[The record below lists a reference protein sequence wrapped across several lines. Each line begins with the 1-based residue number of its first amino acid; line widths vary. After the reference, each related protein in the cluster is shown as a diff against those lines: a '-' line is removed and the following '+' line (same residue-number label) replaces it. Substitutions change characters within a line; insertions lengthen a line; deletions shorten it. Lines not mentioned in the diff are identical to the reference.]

1 MSGERLTALD
11 SSFVWFERQGG
22 AVHVGAIATF
32 EAGPLLDDRGELR
45 LDEIRRRISTRLDAL
60 PRLRRRL
67 VQVPF
72 DVDRPRWTDDP
83 GFDLSRHV
91 RELRAPAPGDD
102 AALRRLA
109 EDLQSESLPRD
120 RPLWD
125 LCFVTGMDGDR
136 VGLIER
142 IHHAMVDGV
151 SGVELATI
159 LLDLEPD
166 APVLPARPWTAE
178 APPDEAALLASGLRE
193 RLGDPGRAVRAVAQT
208 ARHPVRALRT
218 MASIGR
224 GLATVADGGML
235 APRSSLNGPLPGRR
249 RLAWVRADL
258 DAVKAAAHKAGG
270 SLNDIVLAAVGGG
283 LRTLLMERGERLP
296 SDLVLRVLVPVSTR
310 ARDEHGTLGN
320 RVTALMAPLPVGIGD
335 PAARLAAIV
344 SGMRRLKAQ
353 PEAEAMGELL
363 RAANA
368 LPAVATHVITL
379 AIERQPFVNLVVTN
393 VPGPPVPLYAAGAR
407 MLEAFPVVP
416 IAANLTVGVA
426 VLSYDGALTIT
437 LTADDVACPDVDVLA
452 GGIDASLAGYLA

>member
-11 SSFVWFERQGG
+11 SSFVWFEHDG
-22 AVHVGAIATF
+22 APVHVGAVATF
-32 EAGPLLDDRGELR
+32 EAGPLLDEGGELR
-45 LDEIRRRISTRLDAL
+45 LDEIRRRIATRLDAL

-109 EDLQSESLPRD
+109 GDLQSESLPRD

-125 LCFVTGMDGDR
+125 LCFVTGLDGDR
-136 VGLIER
+136 VGVVER

-159 LLDLEPD
+159 LLDLERD

-193 RLGDPGRAVRAVAQT
+193 RLGDPVRAVRAVAQT
-208 ARHPVRALRT
+208 ARHPVQALRQV
-218 MASIGR
+218 ADLGR

-249 RLAWVRADL
+249 RLAWVRADV
-258 DAVKAAAHKAGG
+258 DAVKAAGRRAGG
-270 SLNDIVLAAVGGG
+270 SLNDVVLAAVGGG
-283 LRTLLMERGERLP
+283 LRALLMERGERLP

-310 ARDEHGTLGN
+310 SRSEHGMLGN
-320 RVTALMAPLPVGIGD
+320 RVSALMAPLPVGIGD
-335 PAARLAAIV
+335 PAARLEAV
-344 SGMRRLKAQ
+344 VGEMRRLKSR
-353 PEAEAMGELL
+353 PEAEAMGRLL
-363 RAANA
+363 GAANA
-368 LPAVATHVITL
+368 LPAVAAHLITL
-379 AIERQPFVNLVVTN
+379 AAERQPFVNLVVTN
-393 VPGPPVPLYAAGAR
+393 VPGPPVPLFAAGAR

-426 VLSYDGALTIT
+426 VLSYDGALTLT

-452 GGIDASLAGYLA
+452 DGIDASLAGYLA